1 MARYGA
7 EYGREY
13 DAWGGAGQWGQ
24 GQSRGGA
31 QRWEG
36 RGWQGYRGT
45 PHPYDQEYLGAD
57 SYEYEDWGDRYSSQR
72 PERGMYRGDS
82 YGGYA
87 GGGYPT
93 FQRGYGEDFR
103 YGGRGGAQ
111 GGLQGGYRG
120 SSPGYAGGYGG
131 GYESGYAGG
140 YGSGRSSWRSGGAVR
155 SRASEIMTENP
166 EVVTA
171 DATLAEV
178 ASRMKELD
186 VGIIPVV
193 DSMDNRRLKGVITD
207 RDITIRAVAEGKDS
221 KAKVSECMSSGVES
235 VNKNDDIQRVIEVM
249 QSQQVRRVPV
259 TDREGRVVGIIA
271 QADLAVDYAEGHPR
285 EELMVEHVLER
296 ISEPARPHRSGNM
309 MQAGGRTQQ
318 REKKQESSQKKR

>member
-13 DAWGGAGQWGQ
+13 DAWGGAGQWGRGQ
-24 GQSRGGA
+24 GRGEI

-57 SYEYEDWGDRYSSQR
+57 PYEYEDWGDRYSPQR
-72 PERGMYRGDS
+72 ERGIYRGEP
-82 YGGYA
+82 YGGYT
-87 GGGYPT
+87 GGGYRT
-93 FQRGYGEDFR
+93 FQRDYGEDFR

-120 SSPGYAGGYGG
+120 SSSGYSGGYGG
-131 GYESGYAGG
+131 GYEGGYAGG
-140 YGSGRSSWRSGGAVR
+140 YGSARSRGGAIR

-193 DSMDNRRLKGVITD
+193 DSMDNRRLTGVITD

-221 KAKVSECMSSGVES
+221 KAKVSDCMSSGVES
-235 VNKNDDIQRVIEVM
+235 VNKNDGIQRVLEVM
-249 QSQQVRRVPV
+249 ESQQVRRVPV
-259 TDREGRVVGIIA
+259 TDREGRIVGIIA

-285 EELMVEHVLER
+285 EEMMVEHAIER
-296 ISEPARPHRSGNM
+296 ISEPARPRRSGNM
-309 MQAGGRTQQ
+309 MQAGARTGSQQ
-318 REKKQESSQKKR
+318 RETKQERSQKKR